1 MSKGHIKALDIEK
14 KEFSTGLRGYN
25 SAEVDAF
32 LERIAAE
39 VERLSEENAK
49 LTQRA
54 ANAEAECQRLRLVEE
69 KLRDAFVHA
78 QTAADEIKA
87 SARKEAELI
96 LREAEVERVRIAQ
109 QIESLRA
116 ERDAFVAQL
125 RGITEAFAS
134 RLDSV
139 AAKPGEASRAESA

>member
-139 AAKPGEASRAESA
+139 AAKPAEASRAESA

>member
-1 MSKGHIKALDIEK
+1 MSKGHIRALDIEK

-39 VERLSEENAK
+39 VESLTEENAK
-49 LTQRA
+49 LMQRA

-69 KLRDAFVHA
+69 KLRDAFLHA

-87 SARKEAELI
+87 AARKEAELI
-96 LREAEVERVRIAQ
+96 LREAEMERVRIAA

-139 AAKPGEASRAESA
+139 APKTGESARAESA